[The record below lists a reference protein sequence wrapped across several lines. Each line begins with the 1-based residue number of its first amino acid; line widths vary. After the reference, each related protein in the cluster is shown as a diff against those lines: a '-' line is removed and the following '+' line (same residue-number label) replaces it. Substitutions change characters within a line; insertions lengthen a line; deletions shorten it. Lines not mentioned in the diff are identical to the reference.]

1 LKIITNPQC
10 NPLSDRLHN
19 GNELCGAEQHTTAEN
34 GSQEVEGARDV
45 FQIEMKWKYPVRGAI
60 G

>member
-1 LKIITNPQC
+1 MEMNC
-10 NPLSDRLHN
+10 AAWS
-19 GNELCGAEQHTTAEN
+19 
-34 GSQEVEGARDV
+34 GSQQQKMEAKEVEGARDV